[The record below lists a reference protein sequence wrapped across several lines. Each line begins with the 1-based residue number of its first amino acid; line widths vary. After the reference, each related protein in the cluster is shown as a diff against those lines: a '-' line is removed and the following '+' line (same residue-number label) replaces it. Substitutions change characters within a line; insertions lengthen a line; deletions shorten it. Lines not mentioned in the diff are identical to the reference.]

1 MLETGWVYRDIRNGD
16 KAIVIVCPCSFA
28 DILIS
33 PSKAVEKA
41 EDIRFCPK
49 CGRPVEFSPF

>member
-1 MLETGWVYRDIRNGD
+1 MLDTGWVYRDCEKGD
-16 KAIVIVCPCSFA
+16 KMIVIVCPCSLA
-28 DILIS
+28 DIRIS

-41 EDIRFCPK
+41 EDINFCPK